1 LIENLRIEP
10 LRREH
15 AVEHF
20 TCGEAALD
28 DFLSKFALPSQ
39 QANASRTY
47 VAVSNATIVGFY
59 TLVASE
65 IAYMNAP
72 PRLSK
77 GQARH
82 PIPLMLLARLAV
94 HRGYQGQRLG
104 SGLLVDAMKRAPEAS
119 QILGIRALAVHAK
132 NEAAEKFYQHFGFV
146 PSPADPRHLY
156 LLLKDIQRMLST

>member
-1 LIENLRIEP
+1 MIEGLCIEP

-28 DFLSKFALPSQ
+28 EFLGRFALPSQ

-47 VAVSNATIVGFY
+47 VAVINDAVVGFY

-65 IAYMNAP
+65 VAYANAP
-72 PRLSK
+72 LRLSK

-94 HRGYQGQRLG
+94 HRNYQGRRLG
-104 SGLLVDAMKRAPEAS
+104 SGLLADAMKRALEAA

-132 NEAAEKFYQHFGFV
+132 NEAAEQFYMHFGFS
-146 PSPADPRHLY
+146 PSPVDPRHLY
-156 LLLKDIQRMLST
+156 LLLKDIQRMLAK